1 MLSKLISL
9 AKSLLA
15 GTITDIVYCVKCRA
29 QRRAK
34 RVAEMP
40 TRRGSVRLSGEC
52 RECGAATSSYVTA
65 SRPGDMG

>member
-9 AKSLLA
+9 ARSL
-15 GTITDIVYCVKCRA
+15 ITVTDTVYCVKCRA

-52 RECGAATSSYVTA
+52 RECGASTSSYVTA
-65 SRPGDMG
+65 RN

>member
-9 AKSLLA
+9 ARSLI
-15 GTITDIVYCVKCRA
+15 TVTDIVYCVKCRA

-34 RVAEMP
+34 RVASVP

-52 RECGAATSSYVTA
+52 RECGASTSAYVAA
-65 SRPGDMG
+65 SS

>member
-1 MLSKLISL
+1 MLGRLISL
-9 AKSLLA
+9 ARSL
-15 GTITDIVYCVKCRA
+15 ITVTDTVYCVKCRA

-52 RECGAATSSYVTA
+52 QECGASTSSYVTA
-65 SRPGDMG
+65 RN